1 MDLKSGQQKIGY
13 GDKVASIKVRK
24 EQNRKKLKRKDV
36 ANEVIAIEKE
46 LGIQTDL
53 LVKSNMYSIVGLIL
67 ILCGLSM
74 PIFIIFGIISEGF
87 SLKVMFSREGKSQNL
102 WHKCVVFYVKGMYNQ
117 AKAFCLRL
125 DDEEKNKQAYK
136 TFIKMV
142 DKAIADTAY

>member
-53 LVKSNMYSIVGLIL
+53 LVKSNMYSIV
-67 ILCGLSM
+67 
-74 PIFIIFGIISEGF
+74 
-87 SLKVMFSREGKSQNL
+87 
-102 WHKCVVFYVKGMYNQ
+102 
-117 AKAFCLRL
+117 
-125 DDEEKNKQAYK
+125 
-136 TFIKMV
+136 
-142 DKAIADTAY
+142 